1 MHELGITQNIVAIVA
16 EYAQGKKVNRV
27 LLEIGQLSAIMPEA
41 VRFCFDIVSQGTVLA
56 GAKLEI
62 LEIPGLGCCCECGA
76 EIALEKY
83 AGKCDCGSLQ
93 INVVNGEEL
102 KIKEIE
108 VEEICV

>member
-16 EYAQGKKVNRV
+16 EHAQGKKVNRV

-41 VRFCFDIVSQGTVLA
+41 VRFCFDVVSQNTVLA

-62 LEIPGLGCCCECGA
+62 LETPGFGHCCECG
-76 EIALEKY
+76 EEVPLEKHT
-83 AGKCDCGSLQ
+83 GRCSCGSLQ
-93 INVVNGEEL
+93 INVVTGEEL